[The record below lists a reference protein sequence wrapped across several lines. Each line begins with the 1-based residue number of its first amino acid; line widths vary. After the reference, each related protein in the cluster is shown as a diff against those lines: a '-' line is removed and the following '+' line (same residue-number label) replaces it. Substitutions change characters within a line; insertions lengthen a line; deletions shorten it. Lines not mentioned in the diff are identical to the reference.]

1 MKKLI
6 VPAILVK
13 DKDEFKRRIQKVKP
27 YVTRVQ
33 IDIMDGKFVPNRT
46 LQPSEM
52 DFSVLDDL
60 EIEYHLMVE
69 NPLDY
74 VKQIGKSGQMHAY
87 QFHIESFKSAAE
99 IETAISFVKKIDAKV
114 FLALSP
120 DTPVSSVFP
129 YIQKIDGVLIMTVY
143 PGFSGQAY
151 LTKMGDKIKALRKMS
166 SVLQIEVDGGIT
178 KETIKH
184 AAACGANLFGAAN
197 AVFGAQ
203 DIGQAVEE
211 LLELANSA

>member
-13 DKDEFKRRIQKVKP
+13 DKDEFVRRIQKAKP
-27 YVTRVQ
+27 YVSCVQ

-46 LQPSEM
+46 LQPTDM

-60 EIEYHLMVE
+60 EVEYHLMVE
-69 NPLDY
+69 NPLEY
-74 VKQIGKSGQMHAY
+74 VKQIGKHGQMHTY
-87 QFHIESFKSAAE
+87 QFHMESFKSPAE
-99 IETAISFVKKIDAKV
+99 IENAISFVKKMDAKV

-120 DTPVSSVFP
+120 DTPVTAVFP
-129 YIQKIDGVLIMTVY
+129 YLRKIDGILVMTVY
-143 PGFSGQAY
+143 PGFSGQSY
-151 LTKMGDKIKALRKMS
+151 LSKMGEKIKQLRKMS
-166 SVLQIEVDGGIT
+166 SELPIEVDGGVT

-184 AAACGANLFGAAN
+184 AAAAGANLFGAAN
-197 AVFGAQ
+197 ALFGAQ

-211 LLELANSA
+211 LLEIANSA